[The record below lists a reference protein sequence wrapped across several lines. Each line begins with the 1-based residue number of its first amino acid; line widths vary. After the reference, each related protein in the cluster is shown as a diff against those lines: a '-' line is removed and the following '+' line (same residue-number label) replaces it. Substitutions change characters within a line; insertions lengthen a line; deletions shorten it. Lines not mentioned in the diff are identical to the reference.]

1 MTLFP
6 KFQWAKLPIF
16 WLLAIYLTV
25 VFFTGGGSRPD
36 TQSLIILRPFA
47 VVVCGI
53 ALLSLR
59 REHVQQYRTIFA
71 LAAATFALVIAH
83 LIPMPPDLWHQ
94 LPGRDLMIEVDRV
107 SGTEAQWRPVALV
120 PPLAWNAFYA
130 LFVPLAVLLLGVQLT
145 SEERYRLLNVV
156 LALGLLSG
164 IWGLLQVMSAP
175 DGPLYLY
182 RYTTNGAAVGLFA
195 NRNHQAVLLSCLFPI
210 LAVFASFGVR
220 SEQRR
225 TVKKW
230 LVLGGGAFLIP
241 LILVTGSRAG
251 IFTGILGLLFAFVLY
266 RKPSQSLVTKP
277 SAKQFNPFLIAIG
290 FGVLALAAVTIV
302 LSRAEAF
309 RRLLTLDQREELRW
323 QVWEPIAQM
332 AMKYFPVGSGIG
344 SFIQVYQID
353 EPDALLNLTY
363 VNRAHNDWLE
373 VWVTAGVPGAV
384 LLGIAVFCFLKA
396 SHTAFRTPAAGAHRV
411 SYARLGAVILFIFA
425 LASAVDY
432 PLRTPS
438 IACLAVVALIWL
450 RGEHARAIE
459 KAGGD

>member
-6 KFQWAKLPIF
+6 KFHWAKVPIF

-25 VFFTGGGSRPD
+25 VFFTGGGSRAD

-47 VVVCGI
+47 VVFCGI

-59 REHVQQYRTIFA
+59 WEHLQQYRTIFA

-94 LPGRDLMIEVDRV
+94 LPGRDLLMEVDRV
-107 SGTEAQWRPVALV
+107 SGTEAQWRPIALV

-130 LFVPLAVLLLGVQLT
+130 LFVPFAVLLLGVQLK
-145 SEERYRLLNVV
+145 SEERYQLLNVI

-164 IWGLLQVMSAP
+164 IWGLLQVMSSP

-182 RYTTNGAAVGLFA
+182 KFTTNGAAVGLFA
-195 NRNHQAVLLSCLFPI
+195 NRNHQAVLLSCLFPT

-220 SEQRR
+220 NEQQR

-230 LVLGGGAFLIP
+230 LALGGGAFLVP

-251 IFTGILGLLFAFVLY
+251 IFTGIFGLLLAFVLY
-266 RKPSQSLVTKP
+266 RKPSQINETRS
-277 SAKQFNPFLIAIG
+277 SAKQLNPFVIAIG
-290 FGVLALAAVTIV
+290 FGALALAAVTIV

-323 QVWEPIAQM
+323 QIWEPIAQM
-332 AMKYFPVGSGIG
+332 AMKYFPVGSGVG

-353 EPDALLNLTY
+353 EPDALLGLTY

-373 VWVTAGVPGAV
+373 VWVTAGVPGAL

-396 SHTAFRTPAAGAHRV
+396 SYLAFTTSPAGAHRA

-438 IACLAVVALIWL
+438 IACLAVVAMIWL
-450 RGEHARAIE
+450 RGEHTRAVE